1 MKYFN
6 EEFTIEQIDW
16 EKVMT
21 LKTDMWECCL
31 GLPITFFY
39 FKDDK
44 EGYLREGYLEL
55 NRENPNDVYVLATG
69 FIPVEVFK
77 AETGGE

>member
-39 FKDDK
+39 FKKDDK
-44 EGYLREGYLEL
+44 EGYLEL

-69 FIPVEVFK
+69 FIPEVFK
-77 AETGGE
+77 AETGAETGGE